1 MIEHAVSRRQPGHDR
16 PPGPS
21 PGPSAGLAD
30 GADGRPDG
38 LPDGLL
44 AVRAAEGDE
53 DSFAILV
60 RRHSRSLLALA
71 RYLLGNAQDAEEAVQ
86 DAFVSAWRRLPEFRH
101 DAEFRTWMHRITVNR
116 CLNAR
121 RRRPQPSSLD
131 TIAEPVTGD
140 ARSQPARSAE
150 LDEAAAALAR
160 ALAGLDAGQRV
171 CWILRELQDLPYKEI
186 AQVTRTS
193 EQTVRGRL
201 FRARRSLQEAM
212 RPWR

>member
-1 MIEHAVSRRQPGHDR
+1 MIERTACPRPGRD
-16 PPGPS
+16 
-21 PGPSAGLAD
+21 L
-30 GADGRPDG
+30 PDG

-53 DSFAILV
+53 DAFGVLV

-71 RYLLGNAQDAEEAVQ
+71 RCLLGNPQDAEEAVQ
-86 DAFVSAWRRLPEFRH
+86 DAFVSAWRRLPEYRH
-101 DAEFRTWMHRITVNR
+101 NAEFRTWMYRITVNR
-116 CLNAR
+116 CLTMY
-121 RRRPQPSSLD
+121 RRRPPHLSLD
-131 TIAEPVTGD
+131 VLDDPVAGD
-140 ARSQPARSAE
+140 AWGQPARAAE
-150 LDEAAAALAR
+150 QEAATEALSR

-171 CWILRELQDLPYKEI
+171 CWVLREVQGLPYKEI

-212 RPWR
+212 GPWR